1 MKVYNV
7 KVDAKMIFH
16 FPVVARDSV
25 EAERIVHELC
35 GVNGGETDD
44 ELSLFLGI
52 LTDFAVERLS
62 KYGEVSCS
70 NLDLRAD
77 IYPERD
83 FMNEEIN
90 KIGLFRMH
98 PVEQSRM
105 EEPEK
110 VTALLETMGTNGI
123 LMEIPETSCCILFD
137 ERCMLH
143 LGKEKYLLGAF
154 YVVGR
159 NGNHFCEA
167 TQEDICKVKIVMTN
181 RKVVLNADG
190 EDIPVFKLS

>member
-1 MKVYNV
+1 MRVYNV
-7 KVDAKMIFH
+7 KVEAKMQFR
-16 FPVVARDSV
+16 FPIVAIDSTEV
-25 EAERIVHELC
+25 ERIVHELC
-35 GVNGGETDD
+35 GVNGREIDD

-52 LTDFAVERLS
+52 LTDFAMERLS
-62 KYGEVSCS
+62 RDGEVSCS

-77 IYPERD
+77 IYPEKN
-83 FMNEEIN
+83 FMEEEMN

-98 PVEQSRM
+98 PVEPSRM

-110 VTALLETMGTNGI
+110 VNSVLDVMDVNGI
-123 LMEIPETSCCILFD
+123 MMEIPETSCCIPFD
-137 ERCMLH
+137 ERSLLH
-143 LGKEKYLLGAF
+143 LGEEKYLLGPF

-159 NGNHFCEA
+159 NENHFCEP
-167 TQEDICKVKIVMTN
+167 TQEDISKVKIVMTN

>member
-1 MKVYNV
+1 MVYNV
-7 KVDAKMIFH
+7 KVEAKMQFH
-16 FPVVARDSV
+16 FPVVAKDSV

-35 GVNGGETDD
+35 GVNGAEADD
-44 ELSLFLGI
+44 ELNLFLGI
-52 LTDFAVERLS
+52 LTDFAMERLS
-62 KYGEVSCS
+62 RDGEVSCS

-83 FMNEEIN
+83 FMDEEIN

-105 EEPEK
+105 EAPEK
-110 VTALLETMGTNGI
+110 VAALLETMGMNGV

-143 LGKEKYLLGAF
+143 LDKEKYLLGAF

-159 NGNHFCEA
+159 NGSHFCEA

-181 RKVVLNADG
+181 RKVLLNADG

>member
-1 MKVYNV
+1 MK
-7 KVDAKMIFH
+7 FH

-52 LTDFAVERLS
+52 LTDFAMERLS
-62 KYGEVSCS
+62 KYGEVSCG

-143 LGKEKYLLGAF
+143 LNKEKYLLGAF

-159 NGNHFCEA
+159 NGNYFCEA

>member
-7 KVDAKMIFH
+7 KVEAKMQFH
-16 FPVVARDSV
+16 FPIVAKDSV
-25 EAERIVHELC
+25 DAEKIVHELC
-35 GVNGGETDD
+35 GVNGAETDD
-44 ELSLFLGI
+44 EMSLFLGI
-52 LTDFAVERLS
+52 LTDFAMERLS
-62 KYGEVSCS
+62 RDGEVTCS

-77 IYPERD
+77 IYPEKD
-83 FMNEEIN
+83 FAEE
-90 KIGLFRMH
+90 KLSEIGLFRMH

-105 EEPEK
+105 EESEK
-110 VTALLETMGTNGI
+110 VNALLETMGANGI
-123 LMEIPETSCCILFD
+123 LID

-159 NGNHFCEA
+159 NGCHFCEA

>member
-7 KVDAKMIFH
+7 KVEAKMQFH
-16 FPVVARDSV
+16 FPIVARNSV
-25 EAERIVHELC
+25 EAEKIVHELC
-35 GVNGGETDD
+35 GVNGAETDD
-44 ELSLFLGI
+44 EMSLFLGI
-52 LTDFAVERLS
+52 LTDFAMERLS
-62 KYGEVSCS
+62 RDGEVTCS

-83 FMNEEIN
+83 FAEE
-90 KIGLFRMH
+90 KLSEIGLFRMH

-110 VTALLETMGTNGI
+110 VNALLETMGANGI

-159 NGNHFCEA
+159 NGCHFCEA

-181 RKVVLNADG
+181 RKVVLDADG